1 MYMKQVKKIKAM
13 NVSIKTWKILQQ
25 KKLDENFNSMNDI
38 IVSLLNKEQAI
49 NKKEIDSIE

>member
-1 MYMKQVKKIKAM
+1 MKQVKKIKAM